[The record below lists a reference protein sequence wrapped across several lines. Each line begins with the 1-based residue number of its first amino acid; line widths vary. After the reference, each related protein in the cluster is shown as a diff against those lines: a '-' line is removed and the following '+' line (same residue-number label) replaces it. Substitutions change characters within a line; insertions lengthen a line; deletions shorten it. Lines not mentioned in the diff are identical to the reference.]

1 MKKKDLELLSAYLD
15 HALSPAEIRQVG
27 QRLQTDPELRATLET
42 LRQTQALLRQMPR
55 RRAPRSFALSPHQV
69 AQRPPLPRF
78 YPFLQWSTALTV
90 FLVVISFVFQFILPR
105 FSLTTSAAIPVEA
118 TTEFEAAPFQNTPV
132 PITTEQPLTIL
143 GLESTPTPEA
153 GPMIAALPEKSPTSE
168 TLAPTGE
175 PTPKQQVMGGNEL
188 GADGGEDAVPLVSP
202 WARLVPLARWLGIGL
217 AILAATEMFF
227 LLALRWWSAYQWRK
241 KS

>member
-15 HALSPAEIRQVG
+15 HALSPAEIRQLG

-55 RRAPRSFALSPHQV
+55 RRAPRSFTLSPHQV

-90 FLVVISFVFQFILPR
+90 FMVVILSVFQIIVPR
-105 FSLTTSAAIPVEA
+105 PSLKISAAAPMEEA
-118 TTEFEAAPFQNTPV
+118 VPFQTTPA
-132 PITTEQPLTIL
+132 PMTTEQPLTIL
-143 GLESTPTPEA
+143 GLESTPTFEP
-153 GPMIAALPEKSPTSE
+153 GPMIASLPEESPTPQ
-168 TLAPTGE
+168 TLVPKEE
-175 PTPKQQVMGGNEL
+175 PTPKQQVRDTGESEL
-188 GADGGEDAVPLVSP
+188 GAGGGEGAVPPVSP
-202 WARLVPLARWLGIGL
+202 WIRSVHLARWFGIGL
-217 AILAATEMFF
+217 AILAAIEMFF
-227 LLALRWWSAYQWRK
+227 LLLLRWWSAYQWRK